1 MSQKRLYR
9 VLLPALVLCLAF
21 TAVAVAAGGSASKA
35 PKKATIKADGKLE
48 LKVNKY
54 FKEGYHYV
62 KGKVVIASG
71 GTITLVDKTGEDHT
85 FSIVKKSD
93 APKTVNQAG
102 KCFEGGICGKIAQ
115 SHGFPDAGG
124 PPANPLVNVGADG
137 FDQPGDSVVLPGKSK
152 NTKVKVTAKAGTRLH
167 FMCIIHAQMQGDLL
181 VKK

>member
-1 MSQKRLYR
+1 
-9 VLLPALVLCLAF
+9 
-21 TAVAVAAGGSASKA
+21 VAVAAGGSASKA

-54 FKEGYHYV
+54 FKEGYHFH
-62 KGKVVIASG
+62 KGKVTIASG
-71 GTITLVDKTGEDHT
+71 GTLTLVDKTGEDHT

-93 APKTVNQAG
+93 APRTLKQAG
-102 KCFEGGICGKIAQ
+102 TCYEGGACAKISQA
-115 SHGFPDAGG
+115 HGFPDTGG
-124 PPANPLVNVGADG
+124 PPTTPLVNVGADG

-167 FMCIIHAQMQGDLL
+167 FLCIIHVQMQGDLI